1 MRRSSDSSLGCC
13 RIFSLGGK
21 KLRQDYRSTG
31 SLCDM
36 HRSQYYG
43 TSLWEKKKH
52 YCKSTGKKTEG
63 NTKFCFTQVGSG
75 GRFYRQSNN
84 GRHRKMQ
91 SGMISLG
98 HAKGKSQICYKTGH
112 TSLHISI
119 PIPQSRCWDSTCSW
133 LFCSSP
139 AGSQTGHALFTW
151 ACSSYVTWNLGVYCI
166 ETHHHH
172 FVTFCY

>member
-21 KLRQDYRSTG
+21 KVRQDYCSMG

-52 YCKSTGKKTEG
+52 YYKSTGKKTEG

-75 GRFYRQSNN
+75 DRFYRQSNN
-84 GRHRKMQ
+84 GRDRKMQ

-98 HAKGKSQICYKTGH
+98 HAKRKSQICYKTGH

-139 AGSQTGHALFTW
+139 CRVTNW
-151 ACSSYVTWNLGVYCI
+151 ACFVHLGMLKLCDLKRGSLLHWKI
-166 ETHHHH
+166 AHH
-172 FVTFCY
+172 FATFCY